1 VTVRPWPPFSRFPRV
16 RERWFGATGRKV
28 PEIVLEGRIDL
39 SGALVLDDVSDPK
52 AIHDAHHKGIPV
64 VVRCSTA
71 EEVHAA
77 LSLGPVACAL
87 VQDASLL
94 SLDLA
99 EMTYG

>member
-1 VTVRPWPPFSRFPRV
+1 M

-28 PEIVLEGRIDL
+28 PAIALEGSVDL
-39 SGALVLDDVSDPK
+39 AGALVLDDVSDVA
-52 AIHDAHHKGIPV
+52 AIHVAHHAGTPI
-64 VVRCSTA
+64 VVRCATA
-71 EEVHAA
+71 EQVHAA

-87 VQDASLL
+87 VTDEALL

>member
-1 VTVRPWPPFSRFPRV
+1 M
-16 RERWFGATGRKV
+16 RERWFGASGRKV
-28 PEIVLEGRIDL
+28 PEIVLEGTVDL
-39 SGALVLDDVSDPK
+39 GDALVLDDVSDVR
-52 AIHDAHHKGIPV
+52 AIHDAHHAGTPV
-64 VVRCSTA
+64 VVRCATA

-87 VQDASLL
+87 VRDEALL

>member
-1 VTVRPWPPFSRFPRV
+1 M

-28 PEIVLEGRIDL
+28 PEIVLEGTVDL
-39 SGALVLDDVSDPK
+39 GDALVLDDVSDVR
-52 AIHDAHHKGIPV
+52 AIHDAHHAGTPV
-64 VVRCSTA
+64 VVRCSTP

-87 VQDASLL
+87 VRDEALL

>member
-1 VTVRPWPPFSRFPRV
+1 M

-28 PEIVLEGRIDL
+28 PEIVLEGMVDL
-39 SGALVLDDVSDPK
+39 EGALVLDDVSDVH
-52 AIHDAHHKGIPV
+52 AIHDAHHAGTPV
-64 VVRCSTA
+64 VVRCATA

-87 VQDASLL
+87 VRDEALL

>member
-1 VTVRPWPPFSRFPRV
+1 M

-28 PEIVLEGRIDL
+28 PEIVLEGTVDL
-39 SGALVLDDVSDPK
+39 EGALVLDDVSDVR
-52 AIHDAHHKGIPV
+52 AIHDAHHAGTPV
-64 VVRCSTA
+64 VVRASTP

-77 LSLGPVACAL
+77 LSLGAVACVL
-87 VQDASLL
+87 VGDESLL

>member
-1 VTVRPWPPFSRFPRV
+1 M

-28 PEIVLEGRIDL
+28 PEIVLEGTVDL
-39 SGALVLDDVSDPK
+39 EGALVLDDVSDVR
-52 AIHDAHHKGIPV
+52 AIHDAHHAGTPV
-64 VVRCSTA
+64 VVRCATA
-71 EEVHAA
+71 REVHAA

-87 VQDASLL
+87 VRDEALL

>member
-1 VTVRPWPPFSRFPRV
+1 M
-16 RERWFGATGRKV
+16 RERWFGASGRKV
-28 PEIVLEGRIDL
+28 PEIVLEGTVNL
-39 SGALVLDDVSDPK
+39 EGALVLDDVSDVR
-52 AIHDAHHKGIPV
+52 AIHDAHHAGTPV
-64 VVRCSTA
+64 VVRCATA

-87 VQDASLL
+87 VRDEALL